1 MADYR
6 AIANNIARKHGIPP
20 SLFTAMI
27 SQESGFNP
35 KARSPVGAIGLGQL
49 MPDTARGLG
58 VNPNDPVQNL
68 EGSARYL
75 AKAKQSF
82 GSWKLA
88 LAAYNA
94 GFGAVHK
101 YGGVPPYK
109 ETQNYVSSI
118 MSHANT
124 SGGLPVTTPSPMS
137 AVGALF
143 PQHDNKA
150 RRLLQTA
157 LTPSPELQPIL
168 ERIMGKTAAD
178 IFTTPSKLPP
188 LPQTQASATGMDSLP
203 TPVQSGVFGKKGW
216 QKYVAMSSGADRPGV
231 TTQSAVKEFVGNLGR
246 LAGQRLTIGTG
257 TNHSRLTV
265 NGNVSN
271 HWDGHAADIPAVGSK
286 LRQLGYLALIEA
298 GMTKQQAAKARKT
311 GGLFNVG
318 PYQIIFATDEGG
330 NHYNHLHVGIRG

>member
-1 MADYR
+1 MANYR
-6 AIANNIARKHGIPP
+6 AAAGRIAREHGIPP
-20 SLFTAMI
+20 TLFKAMI

-35 KARSPVGAIGLGQL
+35 NARSPVGAIGLGQL
-49 MPDTARGLG
+49 MPGTARGLG
-58 VNPNDPVQNL
+58 VNPNDPIQNL

-109 ETQNYVSSI
+109 ETQNYVTSI
-118 MSHANT
+118 MSHAGT
-124 SGGLPVTTPSPMS
+124 SDGLPVTMPSTPS
-137 AVGALF
+137 AIGALF
-143 PQHDNKA
+143 PPHDTKA
-150 RRLLQTA
+150 QRRLQLA
-157 LTPSPELQPIL
+157 LTPSPELQPVL
-168 ERIMGKTAAD
+168 ERALGKNVSD
-178 IFTTPSKLPP
+178 ILTSPIRAPQLPTPSPS
-188 LPQTQASATGMDSLP
+188 TTGMDSLP
-203 TPVQSGVFGKKGW
+203 TPVQSGLFGKKGW
-216 QKYVAMSSGADRPGV
+216 QKFVVMSPAADRPGV
-231 TTQSAVKEFVGNLGR
+231 HTQPAVEEFVGNLGR
-246 LAGQRLTIGTG
+246 MAGQRLTIGTG

-271 HWDGHAADIPAVGSK
+271 HWNGHAADIPATGSK
-286 LRQLGYLALIEA
+286 LRRLGYLALIEA
-298 GMTKQQAAKARKT
+298 GMTRAQAAKARKT

-318 PYQIIFATDEGG
+318 PYQIIFATEEGG